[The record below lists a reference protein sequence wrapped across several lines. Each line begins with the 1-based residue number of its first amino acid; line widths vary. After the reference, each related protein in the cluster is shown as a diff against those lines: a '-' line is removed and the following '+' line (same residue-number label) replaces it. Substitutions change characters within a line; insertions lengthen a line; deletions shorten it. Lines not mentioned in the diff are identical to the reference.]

1 MKEEEIKRE
10 KRRMRNMRKI
20 RAEKLL
26 RDADRE
32 TAERE
37 RGLVGSPNKG

>member
-1 MKEEEIKRE
+1 MKEEELKRE

-20 RAEKLL
+20 RVEKLL

-37 RGLVGSPNKG
+37 GTGGES